1 MNIYS
6 RSSSSLC
13 KELSNLSLRFPV
25 HKPPTQSIF
34 RKKVAAYA
42 NHFVGDGGTTKDVNE
57 NNTVTNMHELLSIHM
72 PAYNDSIIKGVASVM
87 ASYSSWN
94 GRKMHADHDLVT
106 GFLKDWQGIDRLTS
120 PPHANYTYSVE
131 TSILAGVDMVM
142 VPYNFTEFINDLTY
156 LVKNNFIPTD
166 RIDDA
171 VERILSVKFT
181 MGLFANPYTDF
192 SLINEVGNQ
201 VGHYFTLQASVTIF
215 CGPGFHSGTQELSK
229 RSCAEISCAAEEWEN
244 LPLPK
249 KVSRILIAGSHADNL
264 GYQCGGWTITWQGF
278 CGNDATSGT
287 IKSAVD
293 PGTEVIYVENPDSK
307 YATSSGFDYAI
318 VVVGEHTCAESAG
331 DSTPTLTMADP
342 GPDVI
347 NYVCQSQPGTEGQGI
362 TDLLFGD

>member
-1 MNIYS
+1 MKSNM
-6 RSSSSLC
+6 RSYA
-13 KELSNLSLRFPV
+13 NAVFPFL
-25 HKPPTQSIF
+25 PLFCSCYQFFDEPFINQ
-34 RKKVAAYA
+34 KKVAAYA
-42 NHFVGDGGTTKDVNE
+42 KHFVGDGGTTKGVNE
-57 NNTVTNMHELLSIHM
+57 NNTVTNMHELL
-72 PAYNDSIIKGVASVM
+72 N
-87 ASYSSWN
+87 
-94 GRKMHADHDLVT
+94 
-106 GFLKDWQGIDRLTS
+106 WQGIDRLTS

-181 MGLFANPYTDF
+181 MGLFENPYTDF

-201 VGHYFTLQASVTIF
+201 VAFVVLVSI
-215 CGPGFHSGTQELSK
+215 QEHRNLAREAVRKSLVLLK
-229 RSCAEISCAAEEWEN
+229 NGKTDSN
-244 LPLPK
+244 PLLPLPK

-278 CGNDATSGT
+278 SGNDATSGMFFLLMRFT
-287 IKSAVD
+287 RPLILHERTTILGAIKSAVD

-318 VVVGEHTCAESAG
+318 VVVGEHTYAESAG
-331 DSTPTLTMADP
+331 DSPTLTMADP

-347 NYVCQSQPGTEGQGI
+347 NYVCQSVKCVVI
-362 TDLLFGD
+362 VIYI